1 MQQSVLVTRE
11 GIIVPFH
18 ADPGLVRLA
27 EKVAAQHPELGAH
40 PIQISGGNTEMTDAL
55 RLGIPALTI
64 GGQTQGH
71 TVPYWHQAGDT
82 FDKMDPEALG
92 RAYAFTAA
100 FLAAV
105 DARAADED
113 VTRV

>member
-1 MQQSVLVTRE
+1 MGCSNPSWLTRE

-27 EKVAAQHPELGAH
+27 ETVAAQRPELGAR
-40 PIQISGGNTEMTDAL
+40 PTQISGGNTEMADAL
-55 RLGIPALTI
+55 RVGIPALTI
-64 GGQTQGH
+64 GGQTRGDA
-71 TVPYWHQAGDT
+71 VPYWHQVGDT
-82 FDKMDPEALG
+82 YDKMDPEALG

-105 DARAADED
+105 DARAAE
-113 VTRV
+113 